1 MFTWP
6 EIVLLVLKIADALL
20 GEYKYGEAYQAGT
33 DAAIAKVAASILAKT
48 AAMQKIRDQVNAL
61 TTDAVDTALRDLE
74 PK

>member
-1 MFTWP
+1 MITWP

-33 DAAIAKVAASILAKT
+33 DAAIAKTAAAILAKT
-48 AAMQKIRDQVNAL
+48 AAMQEVKDKINAL
-61 TTDAVDTALRDLE
+61 ANDAVDNALRDLE